1 MERAVQNYVAVIGA
15 GSAGLFGAFEL
26 ASPGA
31 DVVIFPRDIKP
42 GGVAEYGIYPTK
54 YRLQQE
60 LRAQILTAERQG
72 LPEFKFRTNEEM
84 LRVMG
89 YAF

>member
-1 MERAVQNYVAVIGA
+1 
-15 GSAGLFGAFEL
+15 
-26 ASPGA
+26 
-31 DVVIFPRDIKP
+31 
-42 GGVAEYGIYPTK
+42 VAEYGIYPTK
-54 YRLQQE
+54 YRLHQE

>member
-1 MERAVQNYVAVIGA
+1 
-15 GSAGLFGAFEL
+15 
-26 ASPGA
+26 
-31 DVVIFPRDIKP
+31 
-42 GGVAEYGIYPTK
+42 VAEYGIYPTK
-54 YRLQQE
+54 YRLRQG
-60 LRAQILTAERQG
+60 LRAQFRKAERQG